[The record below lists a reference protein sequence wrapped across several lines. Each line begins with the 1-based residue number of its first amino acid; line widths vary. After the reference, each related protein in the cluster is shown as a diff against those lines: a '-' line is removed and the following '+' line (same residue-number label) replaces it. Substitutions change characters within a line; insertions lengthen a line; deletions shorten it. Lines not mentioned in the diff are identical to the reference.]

1 MRLRLHDSRGYDEL
15 LDHAV
20 EITDDNLHVRVVDLD
35 TLIEIKRSTG
45 RARDML
51 VVPLPLAIKS
61 RA

>member
-1 MRLRLHDSRGYDEL
+1 M
-15 LDHAV
+15 
-20 EITDDNLHVRVVDLD
+20 EITDDKLRVRVVDLD

-51 VVPLPLAIKS
+51 VVPLLLAIKS